1 MPANCGRAVSC
12 PPIGPAPQTP
22 GLWNSALAMRGSR
35 ADDCGHMKPGLP
47 SLQTAAVVGDGDL
60 LELLSEFVDAHA
72 DTVQLILSEQPTE
85 LAWLAHCDYL
95 RALQR
100 LGNETLAHHDQ
111 RRPAPFAPTVVSGL
125 NTALSRGW
133 RSALVVLRAPG
144 RAARWRPAPI
154 AQR

>member
-1 MPANCGRAVSC
+1 MGRAT
-12 PPIGPAPQTP
+12 QTP
-22 GLWNSALAMRGSR
+22 GLWSSALAIRRRR
-35 ADDCGHMKPGLP
+35 ANDCGHMKPGLP
-47 SLQTAAVVGDGDL
+47 TLQTAAVAGDGDL
-60 LELLSEFVDAHA
+60 LELLSELVDAHV
-72 DTVQLILSEQPTE
+72 DTIQLILSEQPTE
-85 LAWLAHCDYL
+85 FAWLAHCDYL

-133 RSALVVLRAPG
+133 TSALVVLRAPG

>member
-1 MPANCGRAVSC
+1 
-12 PPIGPAPQTP
+12 
-22 GLWNSALAMRGSR
+22 MRRRR

-60 LELLSEFVDAHA
+60 LELLSELVDAHV
-72 DTVQLILSEQPTE
+72 DTVQLILGDQPTE
-85 LAWLAHCDYL
+85 FAWLAHCDYL

-111 RRPAPFAPTVVSGL
+111 RGPAPLALTVVSGL
-125 NTALSRGW
+125 NTALSRGCG
-133 RSALVVLRAPG
+133 SALVVLRAAG
-144 RAARWRPAPI
+144 RAARWRPAPS